1 MHGYC
6 VKQRYRSRIYLN
18 GLGRKFKAA
27 SHVFTTNGA
36 MCIQRYVVYKINK
49 MFKKIHVESPV

>member
-18 GLGRKFKAA
+18 DLSRKFKAA
-27 SHVFTTNGA
+27 SPVFTTNGA
-36 MCIQRYVVYKINK
+36 MCIQRYGVYNINET
-49 MFKKIHVESPV
+49 VPENRC